1 MSDESPILYTNIKD
15 AQVYAS
21 ASIFDVIGQ
30 RLTKNMRYLYELV
43 AGSAAYAGES
53 RQIWPHNHGDLSQA
67 PSDGLTVR
75 RSLYNEN
82 FFVGGNTYGTYT
94 VSDSWTEVKRW
105 PAAVG
110 PFRNIA
116 QEIRYATPNAGH
128 AIQIKIE
135 RLDWKD
141 SDSSTTVTQGL
152 QTQTSISSTTVAWYT
167 IDGQAWNGSAF
178 TGNDTKLMPLAVTD
192 WDDPDEALALGEFVM
207 SISGTNAGTT
217 VLLYN
222 VHQFEV
228 KATDQ
233 GTGQILI

>member
-1 MSDESPILYTNIKD
+1 MSDESPILYTNVKD
-15 AQVYAS
+15 AQVS
-21 ASIFDVIGQ
+21 VSSSIFDVIGQ
-30 RLTKNMRYLYELV
+30 RLTKNMRYLYELL
-43 AGSAAYAGES
+43 AGPTAYAGES
-53 RQIWPHNHGDLSQA
+53 RQVWPHNHGDLSQA
-67 PSDGLTVR
+67 ASDGLTVR
-75 RSLYNEN
+75 RSLYNESLR
-82 FFVGGNTYGTYT
+82 VGTSEYGTYT

-105 PAAVG
+105 PASVG

-116 QEIRYATPNAGH
+116 QEIRYATPNAAH

-135 RLDWKD
+135 RRDWL
-141 SDSSTTVTQGL
+141 DSSSSATVTQGL

-192 WDDPDEALALGEFVM
+192 WDDTDEALALSEMVM
-207 SISGTNAGTT
+207 SISGTNAGTS
-217 VLLYN
+217 VYLYN

-233 GTGQILI
+233 GTGQILT